1 MRKADA
7 RDKVEGDL
15 HELVH
20 ADNDRGEAQVDDTPH
35 AARDG
40 ESADRAGRSAQL
52 SHTLS
57 LGQRSEGLLV
67 VGAGGQWAV
76 RAGSAAVDRVL
87 DRLEQGRWRDG
98 SNRAHPSA
106 HLPDFPA
113 TSCPWKPWKPDL
125 RPSWACFDSF
135 QPCQLMPAHRSHQD
149 ADLPSAPFLST
160 LNHLLACTP
169 ARLHASPPARRAGVL
184 TCSQTA

>member
-1 MRKADA
+1 MSEAREGGREGGRARRDSPLSPLFAPLLLCLVVLLYSPPPPPVQIIEAHVRKADA

-40 ESADRAGRSAQL
+40 ESADRAGRSAH
-52 SHTLS
+52 STLS
-57 LGQRSEGLLV
+57 YAQLGSEVRGST
-67 VGAGGQWAV
+67 GRWGRGRWAV
-76 RAGSAAVDRVL
+76 RAGSAAVDIVL

-113 TSCPWKPWKPDL
+113 T
-125 RPSWACFDSF
+125 
-135 QPCQLMPAHRSHQD
+135 QLPAAH
-149 ADLPSAPFLST
+149 
-160 LNHLLACTP
+160 
-169 ARLHASPPARRAGVL
+169 G
-184 TCSQTA
+184 SQR